1 MGTWA
6 SVTTYFSTLIDD
18 IVNTWV
24 TVVETITVTLVTV
37 KKYAMV
43 CIEFITEQ
51 IPTIEMALKT
61 WVPKFINGF
70 VPTIN
75 NFIAFLMNTDVF
87 KFLMAKVDEVIK
99 MYPAEFNAVKAFVV
113 RIKELTIKYTVLI
126 YNKMMEIPVIS
137 KIVNYIGHLI
147 NTIQFHSSMVSSRH
161 MRSLDNFRST

>member
-51 IPTIEMALKT
+51 IPTIEMAIKT

-87 KFLMAKVDEVIK
+87 KFLMAKIDEVIK

-113 RIKELTIKYTVLI
+113 MVKENTIKYVVMV
-126 YNKMMEIPVIS
+126 YNKMMEIPVIK
-137 KIVNYIGHLI
+137 KIVDYIMQLI
-147 NTIQFHSSMVSSRH
+147 NKKGLQTSMVSSI
-161 MRSLDNFRST
+161 SSV